1 MKTWRVRVASS
12 RSQSSHQ
19 RNRDNSRGLGPN
31 FADPRQRGEPHTRQ
45 LHAFTTRSKSRG
57 GQHTLQD
64 GGCTHRTTQS
74 HQTGAKDDI
83 SRYIGKNVRAN
94 TIVDVAVQPTSDT
107 ILSARSG
114 RFTRLG
120 HTTGVTKR
128 NSEWPGNT
136 VKQPNNEPVELGC
149 AKCGHCTH
157 HWRRRVQCHR
167 RNGPDGH
174 LRHRP
179 TCTALHHLQEGK

>member
-1 MKTWRVRVASS
+1 M
-12 RSQSSHQ
+12 
-19 RNRDNSRGLGPN
+19 
-31 FADPRQRGEPHTRQ
+31 
-45 LHAFTTRSKSRG
+45 
-57 GQHTLQD
+57 QD

-136 VKQPNNEPVELGC
+136 VKQPKNEPVELGC
-149 AKCGHCTH
+149 AKCGHALTIGDGECNVIVGMAQTATFATAP
-157 HWRRRVQCHR
+157 RVQHSIICRKGSKHETSGKTHSR
-167 RNGPDGH
+167 HAGKPH
-174 LRHRP
+174 L
-179 TCTALHHLQEGK
+179 